1 MVLRPDILF
10 IALVALKKH
19 GAPYGKQWDL
29 HTTSCKLS
37 CFYSDLTA
45 EHVETVFHLPPSLL
59 HICAGQMDVSI
70 ILLL

>member
-1 MVLRPDILF
+1 MVLRPDIIF

-29 HTTSCKLS
+29 HTTSCNLS

-45 EHVETVFHLPPSLL
+45 KHVETQYF
-59 HICAGQMDVSI
+59 IC
-70 ILLL
+70 LLLYCIYVLDRWMFQ